1 VNKGATPDRDLPYRK
16 TAVARATLKQP
27 LYGCGVK
34 ELTEPLFIALTL
46 VGVLILAGCTGEYLN
61 NGGPFFP

>member
-1 VNKGATPDRDLPYRK
+1 
-16 TAVARATLKQP
+16 VARATLKQP

-46 VGVLILAGCTGEYLN
+46 VSILLLAGCAADYLETGGML
-61 NGGPFFP
+61 FP